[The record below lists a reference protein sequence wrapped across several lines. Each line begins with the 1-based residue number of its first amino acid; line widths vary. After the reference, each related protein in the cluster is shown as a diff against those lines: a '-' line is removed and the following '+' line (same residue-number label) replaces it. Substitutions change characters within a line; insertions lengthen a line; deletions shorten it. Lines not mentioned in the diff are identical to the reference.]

1 MFGILYV
8 ILYNL
13 IPDKYRNSLLRIP
26 ICCKLGFVVY
36 DTSLF
41 TANAISGCV
50 VFARYWSSPNS
61 WAYELLRLPSL
72 PSGLASMITFGS
84 NGIPTGFTC
93 SIPSLT
99 RMDSIYFFCDM
110 ITSVGFIKISIPTI
124 LEGSPRS
131 VTSHSPHIISF
142 ISDISFIDVANS
154 SRSSTQTVMISK
166 SSLCCLHIYMHGSE
180 RNLKNP
186 WFLTLMLNWMFHSRP
201 DCFRPYRVFMSK
213 QIFFVSSSNPSGW
226 YI

>member
-41 TANAISGCV
+41 TANAISGRV
-50 VFARYWSSPNS
+50 VFARYWSSPS
-61 WAYELLRLPSL
+61 SRAYELLRLPSL
-72 PSGLASMITFGS
+72 PSGLASMIAFGS
-84 NGIPTGFTC
+84 NGIPTGFAC

-99 RMDSIYFFCDM
+99 RMDLIYFFCDM
-110 ITSVGFIKISIPTI
+110 ITLVGFIRISIPTI

-131 VTSHSPHIISF
+131 VTSHLPHIISF
-142 ISDISFIDVANS
+142 MSDISFIDVANS
-154 SRSSTQTVMISK
+154 SKSSIQTVMISK
-166 SSLCCLHIYMHGSE
+166 LSLCCLHTYMHGSKCN
-180 RNLKNP
+180 RKNP
-186 WFLTLMLNWMFHSRP
+186 CFLTLTSNWMFHSHP

-213 QIFFVSSSNPSGW
+213 QIFFVSSSNSSGW
-226 YI
+226 CI